1 MEMWVNEFWLF
12 VTAIIFTIIGW
23 YWGFKSNSLNIIDVT
38 IDGLIENGYIKTR
51 TNENGEL
58 EILKYNE

>member
-1 MEMWVNEFWLF
+1 MELWVNEFWLL